1 MGSQDETAGEP
12 SPQDVSPVSPVEL
25 EEEVK
30 PPATPEPTPPASKLG
45 IRLQLLFCF
54 VGLQASYL
62 TWGYVQ
68 EKIMTKEY
76 ENGRFPSATFCVFS
90 NRVFAIFA
98 AAVITLYRHGT
109 LRLPATPWS
118 FAPCSISN
126 SLSSYSQYEALRFV
140 SFPLQTLSKSTKVIP
155 VMLMGILLNK
165 KSYPLFDYLEALA
178 IAAGVSMFSLGE
190 KSGKKEVET
199 QLVGVLLLALYI
211 ASDSF
216 TSQWQSR
223 VFKAYPKLD
232 QYQMMYA
239 TNMWSIILT
248 LTALGIS
255 GEFWS
260 TIVFLQDNP
269 SAIVDNFTIAVTSAT
284 GQLFIFYTIKQFGPV
299 AFTIIMTTR
308 QVVSMVLSTILFAH
322 PMTLQG
328 YAGTAI
334 VFGAAFYRAYRQSSK
349 K

>member
-1 MGSQDETAGEP
+1 MKAAQNNIR
-12 SPQDVSPVSPVEL
+12 
-25 EEEVK
+25 
-30 PPATPEPTPPASKLG
+30 SKVYHRTG
-45 IRLQLLFCF
+45 
-54 VGLQASYL
+54 
-62 TWGYVQ
+62 
-68 EKIMTKEY
+68 
-76 ENGRFPSATFCVFS
+76 
-90 NRVFAIFA
+90 
-98 AAVITLYRHGT
+98 
-109 LRLPATPWS
+109 
-118 FAPCSISN
+118 CS
-126 SLSSYSQYEALRFV
+126 
-140 SFPLQTLSKSTKVIP
+140 TST
-155 VMLMGILLNK
+155 
-165 KSYPLFDYLEALA
+165 LA
-178 IAAGVSMFSLGE
+178 IR
-190 KSGKKEVET
+190 
-199 QLVGVLLLALYI
+199 
-211 ASDSF
+211 
-216 TSQWQSR
+216 WQSR